1 MTACT
6 DPAEL
11 AGLLQKTPI
20 TRRTVLVSTLSAGF
34 AAAVQPVSAQTLAT
48 DTTGLEAGEVKI
60 PTPDGE
66 IPAYRARPA
75 GAGAHATVLV
85 VQEIFGVHEHIK
97 DVCRRFAKQGYCAV
111 APELYARQGD
121 VSKYTDFRD
130 IVSNVVSKVP
140 DAQVMSDLD
149 AAVRWA
155 DSNEPSPV
163 TDTFG
168 WTNMTTF
175 ANRGGRMLLYHGVS
189 DPLFSALDTVDYYNR
204 LVATYGSA
212 DAVERWSRLFLVP
225 GMGHCGGGSL
235 TTDSFDL
242 LTPLV
247 DWVERGIAPDRVV
260 ATRNAEPRLARPL
273 CPYPRYAHYTG
284 RGDPQQAVSFECREP

>member
-155 DSNEPSPV
+155 DKHGGDAKRVGV
-163 TDTFG
+163 TGFC
-168 WTNMTTF
+168 W
-175 ANRGGRMLLYHGVS
+175 GGRIVWLYAAHSKDLKAGVAWYGRLLGATNDLQPAYPIDVAAKLNAPVLGLYGGKDDGIPMTDVERMQAALAAVKSPSKIVVFPDAPHGFHADYRPSYRPEAARDAWQQCLAWFESHGV
-189 DPLFSALDTVDYYNR
+189 A
-204 LVATYGSA
+204 
-212 DAVERWSRLFLVP
+212 
-225 GMGHCGGGSL
+225 
-235 TTDSFDL
+235 
-242 LTPLV
+242 
-247 DWVERGIAPDRVV
+247 
-260 ATRNAEPRLARPL
+260 
-273 CPYPRYAHYTG
+273 
-284 RGDPQQAVSFECREP
+284 